1 MLLVTLVP
9 LQKRDILENFTLRA
23 VLKGTEIPIDMFFE
37 SVIDKKVK
45 VDVFFASKQVHFLH
59 FS

>member
-23 VLKGTEIPIDMFFE
+23 VLKGTEIPISMFVE
-37 SVIDKKVK
+37 TVIDKKMK
-45 VDVFFASKQVHFLH
+45 VDVFFAGKQAHFLH
-59 FS
+59 FC